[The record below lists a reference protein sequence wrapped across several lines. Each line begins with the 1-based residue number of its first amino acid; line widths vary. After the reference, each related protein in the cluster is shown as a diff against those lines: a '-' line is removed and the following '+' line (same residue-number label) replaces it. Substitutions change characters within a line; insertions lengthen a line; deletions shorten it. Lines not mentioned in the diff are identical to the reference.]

1 MDNKTKIT
9 AWFTETRKEDSKKLI
24 DSVISM
30 VDHIMN
36 EYYGP
41 WRYDFY
47 LDELFG
53 KPEEKDFIKFFDF
66 DEETGESYLPEE
78 IKKYID
84 NPVTNIQAMNGDVNE
99 VMSLHA
105 CHSCRNVSLENI
117 EYHEFLHFEI
127 IYEIGEF
134 MYEYSDELE
143 KLFDMTID
151 DIFCECLDYTVY
163 YDVII
168 PEIKKKYN
176 NLNMF

>member
-1 MDNKTKIT
+1 MNNKTKIIT
-9 AWFTETRKEDSKKLI
+9 WFTEKEDSKELI

-30 VDHIMN
+30 VDDTLN

-47 LDELFG
+47 LDELLG
-53 KPEEKDFIKFFDF
+53 EPEEKDFIDF
-66 DEETGESYLPEE
+66 LDVDEETGEYYLPED

-84 NPVTNIQAMNGDVNE
+84 NPVTNIQAMDGDINK

-105 CHSCRNVSLENI
+105 CHSCTNESLENI
-117 EYHEFLHFEI
+117 DYRQFLQSEFL
-127 IYEIGEF
+127 YEIGEF
-134 MYEYSDELE
+134 MYKYSDELE

-176 NLNMF
+176 NLNML